1 MIFIMINAGNAAIQP
16 NMKFI
21 TRHGNMI
28 NISIKLYSVLT
39 YINNDTRTEYTVR
52 LRVAKAHHAKS
63 VLLVTADI
71 INKPMVEQLNILA
84 PVKSVDAVLCT
95 SSAVSGVLIF
105 FIKILSFF

>member
-52 LRVAKAHHAKS
+52 LSAAKAHHAKS
-63 VLLVTADI
+63 VLLATADT
-71 INKPMVEQLNILA
+71 INNPMLEQLNILA
-84 PVKSVDAVLCT
+84 PVKSVDVILCT
-95 SSAVSGVLIF
+95 SFSVSDDFTF
-105 FIKILSFF
+105 FTKILSFF